1 LIFQKV
7 KDFQHQQKSSR
18 VSTVSTPKRKVDATI
33 HGDTTGEI
41 DGRRK

>member
-7 KDFQHQQKSSR
+7 KDFQRYQKNSR
-18 VSTVSTPKRKVDATI
+18 VSTFSTPKRKVDAMI
-33 HGDTTGEI
+33 HGDTTDEI